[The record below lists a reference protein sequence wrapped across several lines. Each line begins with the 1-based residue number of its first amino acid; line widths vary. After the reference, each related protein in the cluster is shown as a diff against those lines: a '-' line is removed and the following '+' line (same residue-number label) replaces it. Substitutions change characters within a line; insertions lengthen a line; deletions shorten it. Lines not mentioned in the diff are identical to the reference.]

1 MELRIVSVDG
11 SAYALWPEARI
22 PEGAVSED
30 SVYTLQLV
38 DLAETESR
46 AGCHLRMGG
55 IDLGAGRLE
64 GNGALSWTWQ
74 VNEYVGRVRVEL
86 ERAGKPL
93 IHATET
99 LVEPSRHKLTQAQFA
114 AMVEDIAE
122 EAEIAYS
129 LSPATRQVALRQ
141 QWQRLGLSQLEYL
154 DRRLTD
160 LQRAVEAI
168 ARRPLRRLEE
178 EAVEAPLASAP
189 AVDGRSLVNL
199 VQRLGEATYPQPQL
213 LPLGARRLQ
222 SAFQGA
228 VPDAITVHRHRISY
242 DVYENR
248 LLKHFLGKLYRV
260 VLRTHS
266 ALLEAAGNRKLDEE
280 IRRLARY
287 RAEQLTRH
295 QRVLYNLIALDFLDD
310 VGPIRA
316 MKPVTSA
323 LRKDPFY
330 ARFHALYREFNR
342 AISPFDGAPFSLSL
356 EKTWQLYEYWCFFQ
370 VVAAL
375 RELCQGSLNFDAS
388 SMLERHTDRVSLMM
402 RNAEITITEH
412 VSVYFQKTYSYYG
425 WSETTAASRAGTYSH
440 EMRPDISIEVRDE
453 TGDVAEIILLDPKY
467 RAAASSINEGLSD
480 MHQYKDAIV
489 DADRKRLVR
498 CALVL
503 CPTDNQAKPIYF
515 DSTYIRTHGLGA
527 VALAPGRRNARQRL
541 TDLLAERLGDRL
553 RAGDTDAAVIVA
565 AM

>member
-1 MELRIVSVDG
+1 MQLRIVSGDG
-11 SAYALWPEARI
+11 SAYTLWPEARI
-22 PEGAVSED
+22 PEGAISED

-38 DLAETESR
+38 DLAEAENR
-46 AGCHLRMGG
+46 AGCHLLMGG

-86 ERAGKPL
+86 EQAGKPL
-93 IHATET
+93 IRATET
-99 LVEPSRHKLTQAQFA
+99 LVEPNRHKLTQTQFA

-129 LSPATRQVALRQ
+129 LSPATQQVALRQ

-154 DRRLTD
+154 DQRLTD

-178 EAVEAPLASAP
+178 ETVKEPLASAP
-189 AVDGRSLVNL
+189 MVDGRSLVKL

-213 LPLGARRLQ
+213 LPAGARRLQ
-222 SAFQGA
+222 KSLHGA
-228 VPDAITVHRHRISY
+228 LPDAITVHRHRISY

-248 LLKHFLGKLYRV
+248 LLKHFLGRLYRV
-260 VLRTHS
+260 VLRTHR
-266 ALLEAAGNRKLDEE
+266 ALLDAAENKGLDEE
-280 IRRLARY
+280 IRRLARH

-295 QRVLYNLIALDFLDD
+295 QRILYNLMALDFLDD

-316 MKPVTSA
+316 IKPVTSA

-330 ARFHALYREFNR
+330 SRFHALYREFDR
-342 AISPFDGAPFSLSL
+342 AISPFDGGPFSLSM

-375 RELCQGSLNFDAS
+375 REVCSGMLSFDARG
-388 SMLERHTDRVSLMM
+388 LLKPHADRVSLAMP
-402 RNAEITITEH
+402 NAEVAITDK
-412 VSVYFQKTYSYYG
+412 VSVHFQKTYSYYG
-425 WSETTAASRAGTYSH
+425 WSADRAASRAGTYSH
-440 EMRPDISIEVRDE
+440 EMRPDISVEIRDD

-467 RAAASSINEGLSD
+467 RAAAGSINEGLSD

-503 CPTDNQAKPIYF
+503 CPTDAQARTVYF
-515 DSTYIRTHGLGA
+515 DRAYIRTHGLGV
-527 VALAPGRRNARQRL
+527 VALAPERRNARQRL
-541 TDLLAERLGDRL
+541 TDLLAEQLGDRL
-553 RAGDTDAAVIVA
+553 RGGNTDSAII
-565 AM
+565 